1 MKKEKF
7 CELLS
12 DINEKYVLEARTDR
26 RAAKRSI
33 WIRWSAVAA
42 CLCLIMVG
50 ASLWK
55 NGGSLGNWSEKNGDQ
70 REDPVAGGAGVYT
83 GELYENGGRSE
94 GGDPAPGGE
103 GLWPEG
109 VDPVVA
115 SVAVLPAGAELVNVA
130 DATVVS
136 VSETEAR
143 TLEGL
148 GAYIPD
154 TLPEGCRYGKAGYYE
169 TTMKDGTRYHMLR
182 VTYEC
187 GAISVPVSF
196 PENEGENEAEQGASE
211 MLGHTAFVW
220 MVWGHRPDT
229 NLPIYQPDEVTA
241 ALIAQQEG
249 STFYIDC
256 GDIYVGISS
265 MEISAEDMLAV
276 IQSVIQ

>member
-1 MKKEKF
+1 MKKEEF

-12 DINEKYVLEARTDR
+12 DIDEKYVREARGER
-26 RAAKRSI
+26 KAAKRSM

-42 CLCLIMVG
+42 CLCLVMAG
-50 ASLWK
+50 AALWK
-55 NGGSLGNWSEKNGDQ
+55 KGGSLGNWSEKNGGQ
-70 REDPVAGGAGVYT
+70 GEDPVAGGAGVYT
-83 GELYENGGRSE
+83 GDLYENGGGSDLGE
-94 GGDPAPGGE
+94 AAPGGD
-103 GLWPEG
+103 GMWPEG

-115 SVAVLPAGAELVNVA
+115 SLAVLPAGVELANVA
-130 DATVVS
+130 DATVIS
-136 VSETEAR
+136 VSKTEAR
-143 TLEGL
+143 ALEGL

-187 GAISVPVSF
+187 GAISVPVLS
-196 PENEGENEAEQGASE
+196 PGNEGENEPEQSASE
-211 MLGHTAFVW
+211 ALGQTAFVW

-229 NLPIYQPDEVTA
+229 DLPIYQPDEVTA

-256 GDIYVGISS
+256 GDVYVGISP

>member
-26 RAAKRSI
+26 RTAKQPM
-33 WIRWSAVAA
+33 WIRWGAVAA

-70 REDPVAGGAGVYT
+70 REDPV
-83 GELYENGGRSE
+83 
-94 GGDPAPGGE
+94 
-103 GLWPEG
+103 
-109 VDPVVA
+109 VA

-143 TLEGL
+143 TLESL

-187 GAISVPVSF
+187 GAISVPVSS
-196 PENEGENEAEQGASE
+196 PENGDGNEAEQGASE

-276 IQSVIQ
+276 IRSVIQ